1 MLPTCPVEHQLW
13 NNKLIDSY
21 QIFLVLTSFSGWCVD
36 LHKAAILQH
45 VKVDADIEQ
54 QRLFNSMD
62 EKWILHQLVGVV
74 GLLLDTYVF
83 AVHFG
88 FTQSS
93 EPTAREG

>member
-1 MLPTCPVEHQLW
+1 M
-13 NNKLIDSY
+13 
-21 QIFLVLTSFSGWCVD
+21 D
-36 LHKAAILQH
+36 LHNAAKLQL

-54 QRLFNSMD
+54 QKLFNSMD

-88 FTQSS
+88 LTQSS

>member
-13 NNKLIDSY
+13 NNKLINGY

-45 VKVDADIEQ
+45 VKVDVDIEQ
-54 QRLFNSMD
+54 QRLFSIVD
-62 EKWILHQLVGVV
+62 EKWILHQLVVV
-74 GLLLDTYVF
+74 VRLLLDTHIF

-88 FTQSS
+88 FPLSIES
-93 EPTAREG
+93 TAREG